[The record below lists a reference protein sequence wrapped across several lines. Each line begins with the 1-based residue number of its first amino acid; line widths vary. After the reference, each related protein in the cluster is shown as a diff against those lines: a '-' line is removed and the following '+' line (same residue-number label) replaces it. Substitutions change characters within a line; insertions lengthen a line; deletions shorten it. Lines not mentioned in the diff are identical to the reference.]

1 MARAPALEP
10 LTPERRRNL
19 TREHLLQAAAQVFAE
34 RGFHG
39 TTLDE
44 VASVAGFSKGAV
56 YSNFRNK
63 EDLFLALLAW
73 VYSEEM
79 QALRNTVEGLEGTEA
94 PSESRLSDFVD
105 LLRRQGLGSTNNW
118 GLLYEEFHLYAMR
131 NPTARAKLAELDR
144 KNLEDVALIIET
156 ERERQGF
163 KPIESPTQAAR
174 IVIALIRGVGMML
187 ALDPDVANDEFL
199 DTVMAFVA
207 RGLLTAPEA

>member
-1 MARAPALEP
+1 MARASSLEP

-163 KPIESPTQAAR
+163 KPIESPAQAAR

-199 DTVMAFVA
+199 DTVMAFIA